1 MDATDGGTLRY
12 HVTGLSGSTHEVMAQ
27 AITAGGIPQRDDPH
41 EYLPG
46 LKVVSGPRLVE
57 MRGNFAA
64 LVEVQYG
71 PNENT
76 DSGGGPANQFDL
88 DSSIVEED
96 TNLDASGKT
105 ITVGFDPTTTNR
117 DNPDAIIGTKLPDQ
131 TGETQKWVPVAV
143 LRVTRIEQTLPI
155 YAQNRHVGTTN
166 GAVFFFFP
174 AEYWLCAAIRASS
187 SDRGKTYSVT
197 YEFWGNQF
205 GWLKGVVYKK
215 EDGTLAKV
223 DPSPTLEANPPR
235 LRLASCGGG
244 TPVGKPDQRTFNS
257 MTIVRVQNTSDFSR
271 MSLVL
276 PSNID
281 TP

>member
-76 DSGGGPANQFDL
+76 DSGGGSANQFDL
-88 DSSIVEED
+88 DSSVVEED
-96 TNLDASGKT
+96 TSLDASGNA
-105 ITVGFDPTTTNR
+105 IQVGHNPAISRN
-117 DNPDAIIGTKLPDQ
+117 NPDGTVNTDLVPQ
-131 TGETQKWVPVAV
+131 TGETTKWVPVTV
-143 LRVTRIEQTLPI
+143 LRVTRVENTLPI

-166 GAVFFFFP
+166 SGVFFFFP
-174 AEYWLCAAIRASS
+174 AEYWLCAAVRASS

-205 GWLKGVVYKK
+205 GWLKGIVYKK

-223 DPSPTLEANPPR
+223 DPSPSLEANPPR
-235 LRLASCGGG
+235 LRLASCGG
-244 TPVGKPDQRTFNS
+244 TAPAGKPDQRTFNG

-271 MSLVL
+271 MNLVL